1 MTAALPELKNFILP
15 GGVLAAAHLQV
26 ARTICRRAERLLVG
40 LAEAEAI
47 NEQAQIYLNRLSD
60 WLFTLARYENF
71 QAGESETKW
80 SVR

>member
-1 MTAALPELKNFILP
+1 
-15 GGVLAAAHLQV
+15 
-26 ARTICRRAERLLVG
+26 LLVG
-40 LAEAEAI
+40 LAENEAI

-60 WLFTLARYENF
+60 WLFTLARYENL